1 VLKSKIAKLNSP
13 SRGAITAALILI
25 AAVAMYNWMVAP
37 HVNYLF
43 AVQRYEPVVG
53 SIAREKEIITKALE
67 RNKVK
72 VQELTDEL
80 TSARNSL
87 FSSAE
92 AKIFFG
98 NIEAFAKETD
108 CTLQSLSFTTR
119 DRGIAFVQSQD
130 TLHIVARSA
139 SLSFTGSYD
148 NIIAL
153 LNKLQ
158 NRLQKVWIDSIRLQI
173 FDIQSAKLKCDTTV
187 TIYVVQDKE
196 AFLNG

>member
-1 VLKSKIAKLNSP
+1 VLKSNITKLNSS
-13 SRGAITAALILI
+13 SRSAISTALILI
-25 AAVAMYNWMVAP
+25 AAAAMYNWMVAP

-43 AVQRYEPVVG
+43 AVQRYEPVVDN
-53 SIAREKEIITKALE
+53 IAHEKEITTKTLE
-67 RNKVK
+67 RNKAK
-72 VQELTDEL
+72 LQELTDQL

-87 FSSAE
+87 FTPAE
-92 AKIFFG
+92 AKTFFG
-98 NIEAFAKETD
+98 NIEAIAKDTD

-119 DRGIAFVQSQD
+119 DRGVAFGQSQD
-130 TLHIVARSA
+130 ALHIVAKSA
-139 SLSFTGSYD
+139 ALSFTGSYD

-153 LNKLQ
+153 FNKLQ